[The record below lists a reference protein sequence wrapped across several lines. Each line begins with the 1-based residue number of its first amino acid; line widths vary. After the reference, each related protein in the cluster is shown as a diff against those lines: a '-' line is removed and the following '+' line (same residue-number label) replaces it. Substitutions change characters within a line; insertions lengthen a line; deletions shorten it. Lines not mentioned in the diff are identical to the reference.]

1 MLAAQSAAQELAPE
15 VLAMSRATRAIGE
28 TVAALSNCV
37 CLESVT
43 RAKVDKK
50 GKVTEEE
57 RDALQIEV
65 TTIGD
70 REWFSWPGS
79 GDTFVKDPASLVG
92 FGLMNT
98 GQLTTDLKT
107 VFLGGLA
114 PRHFRSAGA
123 FQGRPGFEFDYSIS
137 SAFVHYTLRSLKG
150 ATPAGMR
157 GSFWI
162 DQASGDLLALSTEAS
177 EIPPDFDM
185 RSARTEVTYAPM
197 YLEDLRV
204 VMPQTA
210 ITRVAHADGNISIN
224 RVAFSH
230 CLALLQHQFHQFR
243 GAFRHRTSTGS
254 PGRAARR
261 AADSRRSAALATAR
275 TADYGA
281 HCRRPMYR
289 PDHGSRGTQPRATL
303 SSRKARRCWDA
314 YARSNLLSAR
324 SSV

>member
-1 MLAAQSAAQELAPE
+1 MLAAQLAAQELAPE

-230 CLALLQHQFHQFR
+230 CR
-243 GAFRHRTSTGS
+243 PYSSTSS
-254 PGRAARR
+254 ISFEAPSAIAQAPAPPAAPHAVPPIPAGLPLWLR
-261 AADSRRSAALATAR
+261 LEQPITER
-275 TADYGA
+275 TAVGQCIA
-281 HCRRPMYR
+281 LIMEAEARSHGRPCRRER
-289 PDHGSRGTQPRATL
+289 REGAGTRTPDRT
-303 SSRKARRCWDA
+303 
-314 YARSNLLSAR
+314 Y
-324 SSV
+324 